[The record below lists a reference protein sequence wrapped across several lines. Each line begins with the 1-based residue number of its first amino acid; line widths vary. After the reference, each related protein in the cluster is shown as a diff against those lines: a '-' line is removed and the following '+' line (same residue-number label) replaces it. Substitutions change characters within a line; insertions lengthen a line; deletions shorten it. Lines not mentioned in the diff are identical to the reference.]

1 MTQGDINSLGYPQRN
16 HFHSIF
22 QPEVEAGSLQGG
34 RERKERERGERERE
48 AERDQIYESVLF
60 YNYSSRPIDGGRFE
74 TTVEHKQVN
83 CKYTYDSNAEMI
95 LIMN

>member
-1 MTQGDINSLGYPQRN
+1 MATLRGITFIASFSQRWR
-16 HFHSIF
+16 
-22 QPEVEAGSLQGG
+22 PGVC
-34 RERKERERGERERE
+34 REGERGKKEREERERERE

>member
-1 MTQGDINSLGYPQRN
+1 MR
-16 HFHSIF
+16 
-22 QPEVEAGSLQGG
+22 ERERERE
-34 RERKERERGERERE
+34 RERKERERGERERERE